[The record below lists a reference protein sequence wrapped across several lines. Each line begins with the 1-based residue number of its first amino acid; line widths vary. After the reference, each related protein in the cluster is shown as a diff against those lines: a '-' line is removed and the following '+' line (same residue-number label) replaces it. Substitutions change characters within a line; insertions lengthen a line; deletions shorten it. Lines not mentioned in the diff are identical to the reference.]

1 MKKLLILLFL
11 LTAIFG
17 YAAQRQFVLFEVAT
31 GTW

>member
-1 MKKLLILLFL
+1 MKKILTLLFL
-11 LTAIFG
+11 LTTIFG